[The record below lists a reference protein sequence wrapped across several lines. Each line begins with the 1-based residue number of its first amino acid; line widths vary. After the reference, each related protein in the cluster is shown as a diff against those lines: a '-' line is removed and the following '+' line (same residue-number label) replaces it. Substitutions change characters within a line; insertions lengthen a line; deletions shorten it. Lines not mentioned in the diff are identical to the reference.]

1 MKTKNILLATGIG
14 LIAYVVWKNSKKTK
28 TNVNDENAYLP
39 KSSNLTISPISSNS
53 PTYARNGI
61 YLGYPTIMNLN
72 KR

>member
-1 MKTKNILLATGIG
+1 MKTKDILLLTGIS
-14 LIAYVVWKNSKKTK
+14 LIAYVLWKNNKKQK
-28 TNVNDENAYLP
+28 NSVVSEYVPA
-39 KSSNLTISPISSNS
+39 SSSLTITPIKANS

>member
-1 MKTKNILLATGIG
+1 MKTKDILLLTGIG
-14 LIAYVVWKNSKKTK
+14 LIAYVFLKNNKKNKMNMASESVSVPASK
-28 TNVNDENAYLP
+28 
-39 KSSNLTISPISSNS
+39 SLTITPISANS

>member
-1 MKTKNILLATGIG
+1 MKTKNILLATG
-14 LIAYVVWKNSKKTK
+14 
-28 TNVNDENAYLP
+28 
-39 KSSNLTISPISSNS
+39 LTISPISSNS